1 MSGYLVTEHAR
12 RRADKLEAVGTPT
25 SSEFIAVS
33 DRDEL
38 RAGVRAM
45 APMVVVY
52 VPFAL
57 LVGSA
62 AASSANP
69 LAAWLATWT
78 IYGGAAH
85 LAVLEVLAHGSGWVA
100 AALVGLLVNARLSAY
115 AAAMAPEWRSAPLAR
130 RALAGALLTD
140 APWALAQQ
148 RTTGSRAYYLGAALT
163 LFVAWPTL
171 VTLGMFVAGDW
182 LTGTPVTAILPALT
196 LGTGVVPQLRQRPVA
211 VAVGAASV
219 TALAT
224 ASLDA
229 GPALLA
235 CAAVGAAAGLMAE
248 SRS

>member
-1 MSGYLVTEHAR
+1 MTTVATPATV
-12 RRADKLEAVGTPT
+12 AVVAT
-25 SSEFIAVS
+25 S

-38 RAGVRAM
+38 RAGARAM
-45 APMVVVY
+45 APMIVVY

-100 AALVGLLVNARLSAY
+100 AALVGLLVNARLTAY

-140 APWALAQQ
+140 APWALAQR
-148 RTTGSRAYYLGAALT
+148 RTTGSRHYYLGAALT
-163 LFVAWPTL
+163 LFVAWPAL
-171 VTLGMFVAGDW
+171 VTLGMVVSGDW
-182 LTGTPVTAILPALT
+182 LTDTPVTAILPSLT
-196 LGTGVVPQLRQRPVA
+196 LGAVVVAQLRQRPAA

-224 ASLDA
+224 ASLDTGA
-229 GPALLA
+229 ALLT
-235 CAAVGAAAGLMAE
+235 CAAVGAAAGLMQGR
-248 SRS
+248 RS

>member
-1 MSGYLVTEHAR
+1 MSGCLLPEYAR
-12 RRADKLEAVGTPT
+12 ERADELEAVQTPVT
-25 SSEFIAVS
+25 SEFIAVS

-148 RTTGSRAYYLGAALT
+148 RPTGSRAYYLGAALT

-182 LTGTPVTAILPALT
+182 VT
-196 LGTGVVPQLRQRPVA
+196 VPQLRQRPVA
-211 VAVGAASV
+211 VAAGAASV

-224 ASLDA
+224 VSLDA

-248 SRS
+248 GRS